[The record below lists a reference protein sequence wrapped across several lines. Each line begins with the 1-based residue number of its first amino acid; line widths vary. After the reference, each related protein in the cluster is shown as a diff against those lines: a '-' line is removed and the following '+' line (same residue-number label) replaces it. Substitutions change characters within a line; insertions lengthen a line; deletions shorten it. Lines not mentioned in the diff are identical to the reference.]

1 MQGDFNKLS
10 TSNDML
16 EFDSLIGRSIVVI
29 IKKNL
34 AQNTLEKIEN
44 RVFEK
49 FGINLTQVSNDFPK
63 LDLILKEFFGDG
75 ANMMERQLL
84 QHIISVQQNK
94 IEKKEWIII
103 EDSHINRIILEAI
116 GDDDKKN
123 ILNAVLDKPRVIS
136 EILEICKI
144 PQTSGYRKV
153 NNLIQN
159 GLLIINGHESTM
171 DGRTINK
178 YQPVFENIQIHVER
192 NKVTV
197 QVRLRKEYLENSSIF
212 TMHFQNLMTHIP

>member
-1 MQGDFNKLS
+1 MSG
-10 TSNDML
+10 
-16 EFDSLIGRSIVVI
+16 FDSLIGKSIVLT

-34 AQNTLEKIEN
+34 SQSTLEKIEN

-49 FGINLTQVSNDFPK
+49 YGTSLTQVSNDFPK
-63 LDLILKEFFGDG
+63 LDLILREFFGDG
-75 ANMMERQLL
+75 ANTMEKQLL
-84 QHIISVQQNK
+84 QHIISVQQSK
-94 IEKKEWIII
+94 IEKKEWITI

-123 ILNAVLDKPRVIS
+123 ILNAVLDKPRIIS

-159 GLLIINGHESTM
+159 GLLIINGHVPTD

-178 YQPVFENIQIHVER
+178 YQPVFDNIQIQVEK

-197 QVRLRKEYLENSSIF
+197 QVQLRKEYLNNSSIF
-212 TMHFQNLMTHIP
+212 TMHFQKLMTHIP

>member
-1 MQGDFNKLS
+1 MSG
-10 TSNDML
+10 
-16 EFDSLIGRSIVVI
+16 FDSLIGKSLIHI

-34 AQNTLEKIEN
+34 GHSILEKIEN

-63 LDLILKEFFGDG
+63 LDLILREFFGDE
-75 ANMMERQLL
+75 AKVIERQLL
-84 QHIISVQQNK
+84 QHIISIQQKKTEN
-94 IEKKEWIII
+94 KEWVTI
-103 EDSHINRIILEAI
+103 EDPHINRIILEAI

-123 ILNAVLDKPRVIS
+123 ILNAVLDKPRIIS

-153 NNLIQN
+153 NHLIQN
-159 GLLIINGHESTM
+159 GLLIINGHESTD

-178 YQPVFENIQIHVER
+178 YQPVFDNIQIHVEK
-192 NKVTV
+192 NKVMV
-197 QVRLRKEYLENSSIF
+197 QVQLTKEYLDNSSIF
-212 TMHFQNLMTHIP
+212 TMHFQHLMTHIP

>member
-1 MQGDFNKLS
+1 MSG
-10 TSNDML
+10 
-16 EFDSLIGRSIVVI
+16 FDSLIGKSIVLT

-34 AQNTLEKIEN
+34 SQSTLEKIEN

-49 FGINLTQVSNDFPK
+49 YGTSLTQVSNDFPK
-63 LDLILKEFFGDG
+63 LDLILREFFGDG
-75 ANMMERQLL
+75 ANTMERQLL
-84 QHIISVQQNK
+84 QHIISVQQSK
-94 IEKKEWIII
+94 IEKKEWITI

-116 GDDDKKN
+116 GDEDKKN
-123 ILNAVLDKPRVIS
+123 ILNAVLDKPKIIS

-159 GLLIINGHESTM
+159 GLLIINGHVSTE
-171 DGRTINK
+171 DGRIINK
-178 YQPVFENIQIHVER
+178 YQPVFYNIQIQVEK

-197 QVRLRKEYLENSSIF
+197 QVQLRKEYLNTSSIF
-212 TMHFQNLMTHIP
+212 TMHFQKLMTHIP

>member
-1 MQGDFNKLS
+1 MSG
-10 TSNDML
+10 
-16 EFDSLIGRSIVVI
+16 FDSLIGKSLVHV

-34 AQNTLEKIEN
+34 EQSTLEKIEN

-49 FGINLTQVSNDFPK
+49 FGTNLTQVSNDFPK
-63 LDLILKEFFGDG
+63 LDLILREFFGDRTRW
-75 ANMMERQLL
+75 MEMQLL
-84 QHIISVQQNK
+84 QHIISIQQGR
-94 IEKKEWIII
+94 IEDKEWITIK
-103 EDSHINRIILEAI
+103 DPHINRIILEAI

-123 ILNAVLDKPRVIS
+123 ILNAVLDKSRIIS

-159 GLLIINGHESTM
+159 GLLIIHGHESTD

-178 YQPVFENIQIHVER
+178 YQSVFDNIQIHVEK
-192 NKVTV
+192 NKLAV
-197 QVRLRKEYLENSSIF
+197 QVQLTKEYLDKSSIF

>member
-1 MQGDFNKLS
+1 MPG
-10 TSNDML
+10 
-16 EFDSLIGRSIVVI
+16 FDSLIGKSLVRI
-29 IKKNL
+29 IKKNIG
-34 AQNTLEKIEN
+34 QSTLEKIEN

-49 FGINLTQVSNDFPK
+49 FGTNLNQVSTDFPK
-63 LDLILKEFFGDG
+63 LDLILREFFGDG
-75 ANMMERQLL
+75 AKGMESNLL
-84 QHIISVQQNK
+84 QHIISVPQSK
-94 IEKKEWIII
+94 MESKEWITI
-103 EDSHINRIILEAI
+103 EDLHIHRIILEAI

-123 ILNAVLDKPRVIS
+123 ILNAVLDKPRIIS

-159 GLLIINGHESTM
+159 GLLIINGHELTD

-178 YQPVFENIQIHVER
+178 YQPVFDNIQIHVEK

-197 QVRLRKEYLENSSIF
+197 QVQLTKEYLDSSGIF
-212 TMHFQNLMTHIP
+212 TMHFQNLIMHHKL